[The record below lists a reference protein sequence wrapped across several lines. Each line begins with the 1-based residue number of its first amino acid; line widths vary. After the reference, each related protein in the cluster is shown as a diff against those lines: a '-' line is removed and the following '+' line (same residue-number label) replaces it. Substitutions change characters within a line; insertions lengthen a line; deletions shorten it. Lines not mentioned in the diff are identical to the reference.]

1 MKPTV
6 APLRKKVVHSVDTSF
21 SSVEWPSISEQDQ
34 DAILE
39 LIISLLAPLG
49 HHRRTA
55 QASKGKRDTKRKRD
69 SGTSVISDSLPKP
82 PAPEIASFVDIG
94 LSAIT
99 RNLQEHVSQN
109 VDSVGA
115 TKLPYALIFVARSG
129 QASAFNSH
137 YPQLVA
143 VASQSSSSNHS
154 IRLVGYSKP
163 CAPALSASLGIPR
176 VSSVGIRHGAPLSK
190 PLIDFVQNCVPP
202 ITIPWLSEAETGQY
216 RHTRLVSEEKMV
228 PSKQATSSAP

>member
-1 MKPTV
+1 MKPTT

-34 DAILE
+34 DAIME

-69 SGTSVISDSLPKP
+69 SGTLAISDSLSKP

-99 RNLQEHVSQN
+99 RNLQECVSQN
-109 VDSVGA
+109 VDSVDA
-115 TKLPYALIFVARSG
+115 TKSPYALIFVARSG

-154 IRLVGYSKP
+154 IRLVG
-163 CAPALSASLGIPR
+163 

-190 PLIDFVQNCVPP
+190 PLIDFVQGCVPP
-202 ITIPWLSEAETGQY
+202 ITIPWLSEAEIGQY
-216 RHTRLVSEEKMV
+216 RHTRLISEEKLV
-228 PSKQATSSAP
+228 PSKQATSTAS

>member
-1 MKPTV
+1 MKPTT

-21 SSVEWPSISEQDQ
+21 SSVEC
-34 DAILE
+34 
-39 LIISLLAPLG
+39 LLAPLG

-69 SGTSVISDSLPKP
+69 SALAISDSLSKP

-99 RNLQEHVSQN
+99 RILQEHVSQN
-109 VDSVGA
+109 VDSVDA
-115 TKLPYALIFVARSG
+115 TKSPYALIFVARSG
-129 QASAFNSH
+129 QASAFNCH

-154 IRLVGYSKP
+154 IRLVG
-163 CAPALSASLGIPR
+163 

-190 PLIDFVQNCVPP
+190 PLIDFVQGCVPP
-202 ITIPWLSEAETGQY
+202 ITIPWLSEAEIGQY
-216 RHTRLVSEEKMV
+216 RHTRLISKEKLV
-228 PSKQATSSAP
+228 PSKQATSTAP